1 MKMTVITKASLALS
15 ILATGTITSTHQT
28 VNATEHEAK
37 YENVTKDIFDLR
49 DYYNGESKQ
58 LKNVIGYHYSK
69 GGRHY
74 LIFDKNRKFTR
85 IQIFGKDIERFKARK
100 NPGLDIFIVKESENS
115 NGTVYSYG
123 GVTKKNQGAYYDYL
137 NAPKFVVNKEVGK
150 GVYKHIKRH
159 YIYKEE
165 ISLKELDFKLRQY
178 LIQNFD
184 LYKKF
189 PKDSKI
195 KVIMKDG
202 GYYTFELNKKLQ
214 TNRMS
219 DVIDGRNVEKIE
231 ANIR

>member
-100 NPGLDIFIVKESENS
+100 
-115 NGTVYSYG
+115 
-123 GVTKKNQGAYYDYL
+123 
-137 NAPKFVVNKEVGK
+137 
-150 GVYKHIKRH
+150 
-159 YIYKEE
+159 
-165 ISLKELDFKLRQY
+165 
-178 LIQNFD
+178 IQD
-184 LYKKF
+184 
-189 PKDSKI
+189 
-195 KVIMKDG
+195 
-202 GYYTFELNKKLQ
+202 
-214 TNRMS
+214 
-219 DVIDGRNVEKIE
+219 
-231 ANIR
+231 

>member
-1 MKMTVITKASLALS
+1 MKMTAIAKASLALG

-28 VNATEHEAK
+28 VNASEHEAK

-49 DYYNGESKQ
+49 DYYSG
-58 LKNVIGYHYSK
+58 V
-69 GGRHY
+69 
-74 LIFDKNRKFTR
+74 
-85 IQIFGKDIERFKARK
+85 QIFGKDIERFKARK
-100 NPGLDIFIVKESENS
+100 NPGLDIFVVKEAENR
-115 NGTVYSYG
+115 NGTVFSYG
-123 GVTKKNQGAYYDYL
+123 GVTKKNQDAYYDYI
-137 NAPKFVVNKEVGK
+137 NAPRFQ
-150 GVYKHIKRH
+150 IKRDEGDGIATYVRVH

-219 DVIDGRNVEKIE
+219 DVIDGRNIEKIE

>member
-1 MKMTVITKASLALS
+1 MKMTAIAKASLALS
-15 ILATGTITSTHQT
+15 ILATGVITSTAQT
-28 VNATEHEAK
+28 VNASEHESK

-49 DYYNGESKQ
+49 DYYSRASKE
-58 LKNVIGYHYSK
+58 LKNVTGYRYSK
-69 GGRHY
+69 GGKHY

-85 IQIFGKDIERFKARK
+85 IQIFGKDIERIKKRK
-100 NPGLDIFIVKESENS
+100 NPGLDIFVVKEAENR

-123 GVTKKNQGAYYDYL
+123 GVTKKNQGAYYDC
-137 NAPKFVVNKEVGK
+137 APRFVIKKEVGA
-150 GVYKHIKRH
+150 GVSVHVKRY

-178 LIQNFD
+178 LIQDFD

-189 PKDSKI
+189 PKASKI
-195 KVIMKDG
+195 KVTMKDG

-219 DVIDGRNVEKIE
+219 DVIDGRNIEKIE

>member
-1 MKMTVITKASLALS
+1 
-15 ILATGTITSTHQT
+15 
-28 VNATEHEAK
+28 
-37 YENVTKDIFDLR
+37 Y
-49 DYYNGESKQ
+49 
-58 LKNVIGYHYSK
+58 
-69 GGRHY
+69 
-74 LIFDKNRKFTR
+74 
-85 IQIFGKDIERFKARK
+85 
-100 NPGLDIFIVKESENS
+100 
-115 NGTVYSYG
+115 
-123 GVTKKNQGAYYDYL
+123 
-137 NAPKFVVNKEVGK
+137 
-150 GVYKHIKRH
+150 

-219 DVIDGRNVEKIE
+219 DVIDGRNIEKIE